1 MVVEVH
7 EVAVRL
13 ARVAGTEEQLRALLD
28 ELLASRRALD
38 RTLLER
44 LDVFLHGP
52 ALHALGLLD
61 DLAEV
66 DMAVL
71 LEAMRQVRPRL
82 AAA

>member
-38 RTLLER
+38 RTLLGR

-52 ALHALGLLD
+52 AAQALGLLD

-66 DMAVL
+66 DLVLL
-71 LEAMRQVRPRL
+71 LEAMRHAQPRW